1 MITYLYSDTHHN
13 PHVKMEKPKK
23 GGWILV
29 ESPTASEIE
38 KLVKEFKLSKNYLLD
53 ALDENE
59 TPRLE
64 SEDTQTYLFTRYVSF
79 QIKKTEFAAT
89 KPILLVRTKD
99 YIFSITLEKLSGI
112 EKILDGSVGSMTT
125 DQSHF
130 MLVLINEFTER
141 FEEFLIE
148 ISKQVKS
155 VRNRLR
161 TQNISNR
168 DFVLFA
174 RMEDELNEFISSLL
188 PSNIILRRLSV
199 GRHMETSV
207 KNKTYLE
214 DLILNN
220 EQSIAGSKSLL
231 KTIVSIRESYS
242 AIISNNLN
250 RVIRL
255 LTILTAAL
263 TIPTLI
269 ASIYGMNITLPFQS
283 TTSIIPFLLI
293 MFLGSFLTFAFV
305 IVFSRWANF
314 KN

>member
-1 MITYLYSDTHHN
+1 MITYLFSDIHHD
-13 PHVKMEKPKK
+13 PHVKSDKPKK

-29 ESPTASEIE
+29 ESPTDKELE
-38 KLVKEFKLSKNYLLD
+38 RLVKEYKLSKNYLLD

-64 SEDTQTYLFTRYVSF
+64 SENNQTYIFTRYISF
-79 QIKKTEFAAT
+79 QIKKSEYATT
-89 KPILLVRTKD
+89 KPILLIKTKD
-99 YIFSITLEKLSGI
+99 YIFSITSEKLSGI
-112 EKILDGSVGSMTT
+112 EKILDGSVGSITT

-141 FEEFLIE
+141 FEEFLIRV
-148 ISKQVKS
+148 SKQVKS

-161 TQNISNR
+161 TQNISNK

-174 RMEDELNEFISSLL
+174 RMDDELNEFISSLL

-199 GRHMETSV
+199 GRHMEISS
-207 KNKTYLE
+207 KNKVYLE

-220 EQSIAGSKSLL
+220 EQSVAGSKSLL
-231 KTIVSIRESYS
+231 KTIVSVRESYS

-255 LTILTAAL
+255 LTILTVAL
-263 TIPTLI
+263 TIPTLV
-269 ASIYGMNITLPFQS
+269 ASIYGMNIQLPFQN
-283 TTSIIPFLLI
+283 TMGVGPFFLIMCIAFLLT
-293 MFLGSFLTFAFV
+293 LTFV
-305 IVFSRWANF
+305 IIFSRWANF